1 MNVTKKFRRL
11 AQAAR
16 LFVFGLPQYAIGSID
31 VTNRCNLR
39 CEHCYFFAESH
50 KGEKELSVEE
60 WVEKLEAM
68 KAAGHPMMLCT
79 WVGGEPMVRKK
90 LIEIGRKYFKHNT
103 IVTNGTMELPDWD
116 DCNYVISID
125 GTEEAFARMRAPGI
139 YQKIKQNVINHPEL
153 KIQISCVITSITK
166 DCIEDLVKE
175 WGPIA
180 RGGIIF
186 DFFTPIT
193 NLDEMLWLDWP
204 ERDRMIDRILELK
217 KKYPGI
223 INMMDSTLE
232 LMRSKNA
239 KQVTDNCLFSRKAF
253 TLGPTGEHKGK
264 CMMGDAADCDRC
276 GCVVPFHMATLSN
289 RRLMLKEALKAPFAP
304 KRRDSPAPPQQPVQI
319 TSARPSWENSAQP
332 DDAF

>member
-1 MNVTKKFRRL
+1 ML
-11 AQAAR
+11 
-16 LFVFGLPQYAIGSID
+16 
-31 VTNRCNLR
+31 
-39 CEHCYFFAESH
+39 
-50 KGEKELSVEE
+50 
-60 WVEKLEAM
+60 
-68 KAAGHPMMLCT
+68 LCT

-90 LIEIGRKYFKHNT
+90 LIEVGRKYFKHNT

-139 YQKIKQNVINHPEL
+139 YQKIKQNVINHPNL

-186 DFFTPIT
+186 DFFTPVT
-193 NLDEMLWLDWP
+193 NLDEMLWLDW
-204 ERDRMIDRILELK
+204 EARDAMIDRILELK
-217 KKYPGI
+217 KKYPGV

-232 LMRSKNA
+232 LMRAKNA
-239 KQVTDNCLFSRKAF
+239 KQVTDNCVFSQKAF

-264 CMMGDAADCDRC
+264 CMMGDNADCDRC
-276 GCVVPFHMATLSN
+276 GCVVPFHMATLGN
-289 RRLMLKEALKAPFAP
+289 RRLMLKETLKARLAP
-304 KRRDSPAPPQQPVQI
+304 KRENFPGLQQPVQI
-319 TSARPSWENSAQP
+319 TARTEAWDSSARP

>member
-1 MNVTKKFRRL
+1 MSLTKKLSHLTQF
-11 AQAAR
+11 AR
-16 LFVFGLPQYAIGSID
+16 LFLTGLPRYAVGSID

-39 CEHCYFFAESH
+39 CEHCYFFAEDH
-50 KGEKELSVEE
+50 KGEKELSIEG

-79 WVGGEPMVRKK
+79 WVGGEPLVRKP
-90 LIEIGRKYFKHNT
+90 LIEVGRKYFKHNT
-103 IVTNGTMELPDWD
+103 IVTNGTMELPDWT

-139 YQKIKQNVINHPEL
+139 YQKIKENVTRHPEL
-153 KIQISCVITSITK
+153 KIQISCVLTSITK
-166 DCIEDLVKE
+166 DCMEDLVQE

-186 DFFTPIT
+186 DFFTPVT
-193 NLDEMLWLDWP
+193 NLDEALWLDWP
-204 ERDRMIDRILELK
+204 TRDALIDQILALK
-217 KKYPGI
+217 RKYPGV

-239 KQVTDNCLFSRKAF
+239 KSVTDNCEFRLKAF

-264 CMMGDAADCDRC
+264 CMMGDKADCDRC
-276 GCVVPFHMATLSN
+276 GCVVPFHMATLSS
-289 RRLMLKEALKAPFAP
+289 RRLMLKEAVKARFAP
-304 KRRDSPAPPQQPVQI
+304 ARRDAPVPTRPVQI
-319 TSARPSWENSAQP
+319 TSRPASSARPE
-332 DDAF
+332 DAF

>member
-1 MNVTKKFRRL
+1 MSFKKKFQRFTDN
-11 AQAAR
+11 AR
-16 LFVFGLPQYAIGSID
+16 LFIHGLPKNAIGSID

-39 CEHCYFFAESH
+39 CEHCYFFAEDH
-50 KGEKELSVEE
+50 KGEKELSIEK

-68 KAAGHPMMLCT
+68 KAAGHPMILCT
-79 WVGGEPMVRKK
+79 WVGGEPLVRKG
-90 LIEIGRKYFKHNT
+90 LIEVGRKYFQHNT

-166 DCIEDLVKE
+166 DCIEDLVVE
-175 WGPIA
+175 WGPLA
-180 RGGIIF
+180 RSGIIF
-186 DFFTPIT
+186 DFFTPVT
-193 NLDEMLWLDWP
+193 NLDEVLWLDW
-204 ERDRMIDRILELK
+204 EARDSMIDRILALK
-217 KKYPGI
+217 KKYPGV
-223 INMMDSTLE
+223 INMLDSTLE

-239 KQVTDNCLFSRKAF
+239 KKVTDNCEFRLKAF

-264 CMMGDAADCDRC
+264 CMMGDNADCDRC

-289 RRLMLKEALKAPFAP
+289 RRLMLKEAVKAKFAP
-304 KRRDSPAPPQQPVQI
+304 KRSMPTPQPQPVQI
-319 TSARPSWENSAQP
+319 SPRSFSNANPE
-332 DDAF
+332 DAF